1 MLASRAREMRV
12 WRACRPPAKLSS
24 SPGNVMGHLYALR
37 GAYFHHVRLM
47 LRKGAYWWFPFA
59 YLPSVLVLSWI
70 ASRSDDPAVACRLRA
85 GYHSAR

>member
-1 MLASRAREMRV
+1 
-12 WRACRPPAKLSS
+12 
-24 SPGNVMGHLYALR
+24 MGHLYALR
-37 GAYFHHVRLM
+37 GAYVHHVRLM

-85 GYHSAR
+85 GYDSAR